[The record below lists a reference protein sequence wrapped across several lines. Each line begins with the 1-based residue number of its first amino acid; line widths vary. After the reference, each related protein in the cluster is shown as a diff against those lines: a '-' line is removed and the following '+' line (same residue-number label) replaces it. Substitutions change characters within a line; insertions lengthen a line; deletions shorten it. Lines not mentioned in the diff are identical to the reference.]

1 MSNVSEIPIISIA
14 ALRSDDR
21 AKRILCA
28 KRIGQACHE
37 VGFFY
42 VVDHGVDLSLVKQ
55 AFATAAAFFA
65 LPTEAKMLVS
75 RNKSRRH
82 RGYFALRG
90 EITNPLAGPDR
101 KEGFDILLD
110 PPTTAPQVRARKP
123 FRGLSQWPA
132 APADFRVVL
141 TAYYKSL
148 CKLGTLISRGFDLAL
163 DLPENFFAGHLRRPT
178 AILRILH
185 YPPSERIATRA
196 AAANRDGGAG
206 AHTDN
211 GYLTILAQDDEG
223 GLQVQNTAGRWIDA
237 LPIEGSFVCNLG
249 GMMARWTDNM
259 MRATPHRVIH
269 RSLNSRY
276 SIPFF
281 FHPDLGV
288 GRVRRKPLVRKDSV
302 RFLT

>member
-1 MSNVSEIPIISIA
+1 MSHVGEIPVISMA

-28 KRIGQACHE
+28 KRIGEACRE

-42 VVDHGVDLSLVKQ
+42 VVDHGVDRSLIKQ
-55 AFATAAAFFA
+55 VFATAATFFA
-65 LPTEAKMLVS
+65 LPTEAKMRVS

-82 RGYFALRG
+82 SGYFALRG
-90 EITNPLAGPDR
+90 EITNPSAGPDR
-101 KEGFDILLD
+101 KEGFDISLD
-110 PPTTAPQVRARKP
+110 PPTASRARARKP
-123 FRGLSQWPA
+123 LRGQNQWPA
-132 APADFRVVL
+132 TPAGFRPVL

-178 AILRILH
+178 AILRVLH
-185 YPPSERIATRA
+185 YPPNERIATRG

-206 AHTDN
+206 AHIDN
-211 GYLTILAQDDEG
+211 GYLTILAQDNEG
-223 GLQVQNTAGRWIDA
+223 GLQVQNTAGRWIEA

-249 GMMARWTDNM
+249 GMMARWTDNI

-288 GRVRRKPLVRKDSV
+288 GRVRRKPLVRKNYV
-302 RFLT
+302 RFLA

>member
-1 MSNVSEIPIISIA
+1 MSDVGEIPVISIA

-28 KRIGQACHE
+28 KRIGQACRE

-42 VVDHGVDLSLVKQ
+42 VVDHGVDRSLVKQ

-65 LPTEAKMLVS
+65 LPTDVKMRVS

-82 RGYFALRG
+82 CGYFAVRG
-90 EITNPLAGPDR
+90 EITNPSAGPTGRRDSISR
-101 KEGFDILLD
+101 SIRPK
-110 PPTTAPQVRARKP
+110 TAAQVRARKP
-123 FRGLSQWPA
+123 LRGQNQWPA
-132 APADFRVVL
+132 APAGFRPVL

-178 AILRILH
+178 AILRVLH
-185 YPPSERIATRA
+185 YPPNEQIATRA
-196 AAANRDGGAG
+196 AASSRDGGAG
-206 AHTDN
+206 AHIDN
-211 GYLTILAQDDEG
+211 GYLTILAQDNEG
-223 GLQVQNTAGRWIDA
+223 GLEVRNTAGRWIDA

-249 GMMARWTDNM
+249 GMMARWTDNI
-259 MRATPHRVIH
+259 MRATPHRVVH
-269 RSLNSRY
+269 RSRSSRY

-288 GRVRRKPLVRKDSV
+288 GRVRRVPLVRKNSV